1 MLCYPILTQCCHTYI
16 LSCAMTGPF
25 LTLVPKDYSS
35 HSPPSYLLPHR
46 HLCVDCNPV
55 GPRTNICRSCLFL
68 LHLPF
73 QPIPSLLCPV
83 SSSSG
88 KTKRRPSN
96 SHWGVGITPS
106 PRRAVSGNIKRVR
119 SMHDSVRSR
128 ICVKDDFIYFAWPK
142 GPESAHTVASRNAN
156 PKFWNEGGGRGKR
169 ENFS

>member
-25 LTLVPKDYSS
+25 LTLVGFPRIILHIY
-35 HSPPSYLLPHR
+35 PPSYLLPHR

-83 SSSSG
+83 SPSSG

-96 SHWGVGITPS
+96 SHWRVGITPS

-119 SMHDSVRSR
+119 NMHDSVRNR
-128 ICVKDDFIYFAWPK
+128 ICVKRRFYLFCMAKRPGI
-142 GPESAHTVASRNAN
+142 SAHNCQPQR
-156 PKFWNEGGGRGKR
+156 
-169 ENFS
+169 